1 MEFQDAMQPAWAE
14 VRKAGEEEDEKK
26 KANLYFMAL
35 FQV

>member
-26 KANLYFMAL
+26 ANLYFMDL